1 MYLFNSKT
9 NRRIFMN
16 NTTEYDSMLENIEEI
31 QIPPG
36 IPQSIIV
43 RVIETCGV
51 NYEIK
56 KDELF
61 DREYPILYGEKE
73 NIENAK
79 KYFILLTE
87 AKLALRDIARL
98 ARRFKTKVRVYSED
112 EELNYILGLVS
123 DDITNKDKIEIIN
136 HKLDSED
143 FEIINIC
150 GKSVYIYV

>member
-1 MYLFNSKT
+1 MDDNYSDIL
-9 NRRIFMN
+9 
-16 NTTEYDSMLENIEEI
+16 DNISEI

-36 IPQSIIV
+36 IPQSIVV

-51 NYEIK
+51 NYEVK

-79 KYFILLTE
+79 RYFILFTE

-98 ARRFKTKVRVYSED
+98 ARRFKTKVKIYAED
-112 EELNYILGLVS
+112 DDLRYVIGLVS
-123 DDITNKDKIEIIN
+123 NDITNRDKIEVLDE
-136 HKLDSED
+136 KLESED
-143 FEIINIC
+143 FETIDIC
-150 GKSVYIYV
+150 GKTVYIYV

>member
-1 MYLFNSKT
+1 MDDNYSDIL
-9 NRRIFMN
+9 
-16 NTTEYDSMLENIEEI
+16 DNIAEI

-36 IPQSIIV
+36 IPQSIIA

-51 NYEIK
+51 NYEVK

-79 KYFILLTE
+79 RYFIVFTE

-98 ARRFKTKVRVYSED
+98 ARRFKTKVKIYAED
-112 EELNYILGLVS
+112 DDLRYVMGLVS
-123 DDITNKDKIEIIN
+123 NDITNRDKIEVLEE
-136 HKLDSED
+136 KLESED
-143 FEIINIC
+143 FETIDIC
-150 GKSVYIYV
+150 GKTVYIYV

>member
-1 MYLFNSKT
+1 MD
-9 NRRIFMN
+9 N
-16 NTTEYDSMLENIEEI
+16 NYSDILDNIAEI

-51 NYEIK
+51 NYEVK

-79 KYFILLTE
+79 RYFILFTE

-98 ARRFKTKVRVYSED
+98 ARRFKTKVKIYAED
-112 EELNYILGLVS
+112 DDLRYVIGLVS
-123 DDITNKDKIEIIN
+123 NDITNRDKIEVLEE
-136 HKLDSED
+136 KLESED
-143 FEIINIC
+143 FETIDIC
-150 GKSVYIYV
+150 GKTVYIYV

>member
-1 MYLFNSKT
+1 
-9 NRRIFMN
+9 MN

>member
-1 MYLFNSKT
+1 MD
-9 NRRIFMN
+9 N
-16 NTTEYDSMLENIEEI
+16 NYSDILDNIAEI

-51 NYEIK
+51 NYEVK

-79 KYFILLTE
+79 RYFILFTE

-98 ARRFKTKVRVYSED
+98 ARRFKTKVKIYAED
-112 EELNYILGLVS
+112 DDLRYVVGLVS
-123 DDITNKDKIEIIN
+123 NDITNRDKIEVLEE
-136 HKLDSED
+136 KLESED
-143 FEIINIC
+143 FETIDIC
-150 GKSVYIYV
+150 GKTVYIYV

>member
-1 MYLFNSKT
+1 MDDNYSDIL
-9 NRRIFMN
+9 
-16 NTTEYDSMLENIEEI
+16 DNISEI

-36 IPQSIIV
+36 IPQSIVV

-51 NYEIK
+51 NYEVK

-79 KYFILLTE
+79 RYFILFTE

-98 ARRFKTKVRVYSED
+98 ARRFKTKVKIYAED
-112 EELNYILGLVS
+112 DDLRYVIGLVS
-123 DDITNKDKIEIIN
+123 NDITNRDKIEVLEE
-136 HKLDSED
+136 KLESED
-143 FEIINIC
+143 FETIDIC
-150 GKSVYIYV
+150 GKTVYIYV